1 MARGSARDAL
11 RHLTTL
17 CRSGVLGNLNDEELL
32 ERFIELSDDSA
43 EEAFATLVRRHG
55 PMVLGVCNRILRDSH
70 EAEDAFQATF
80 LVLARKATAVVP
92 REKVANWLY
101 GVAYRTAME
110 SRNLAARRR
119 AREEK
124 VSMRLRVQ
132 ATDVTFHDELR
143 AILDEELSCL
153 PARYRGPIVLCELEG
168 LSRQEAAGRL
178 GVPEGTLSSRLARAK
193 VRLRD
198 RLTRRGLAIPAGTI
212 SLGAI
217 RDVSA
222 TALLS
227 DALIESTTLAA
238 MRVAAGT
245 SATAVISTSVVS
257 LTEGVLKTMLLTKL
271 KGIALAIGSSI
282 AVISGAVALGQS
294 PGTGLGS
301 TTQSDTERM
310 TVMERKLDRIIDALD
325 RLSGATSSQ
334 PDVRGAAYP
343 DRYKSNTNS
352 DYYGKADVK
361 SAPKVSYPNPAQNN
375 SSGQFPGWLDQ
386 NALDRPAEAKS
397 PMLSDRVA
405 AVERSLQD
413 VHNQMK
419 LLASRVSKLEGA
431 RRGTQ
436 RTDEEAK
443 KP

>member
-55 PMVLGVCNRILRDSH
+55 PMVLGVCNRILRYSH

-238 MRVAAGT
+238 MRVAAGIST
-245 SATAVISTSVVS
+245 TAVISTSVVS
-257 LTEGVLKTMLLTKL
+257 LTEGVLKSMLLTKL
-271 KGIALAIGSSI
+271 KGIAFVLGSSI
-282 AVISGAVALGQS
+282 VVISGAVALGQ
-294 PGTGLGS
+294 TGQLGGS
-301 TTQSDTERM
+301 ATTQSGAERM
-310 TVMERKLDRIIDALD
+310 SVMERKLDRIIDALD
-325 RLSGATSSQ
+325 RLSGATNGNIVGPGAVSQ
-334 PDVRGAAYP
+334 GRFNDFRR
-343 DRYKSNTNS
+343 DN
-352 DYYGKADVK
+352 K
-361 SAPKVSYPNPAQNN
+361 SAPADNQSRDDSPSSPQMKTRNEAIGVRLSLDAQ
-375 SSGQFPGWLDQ
+375 QLPLQ
-386 NALDRPAEAKS
+386 
-397 PMLSDRVA
+397 DRVT
-405 AVERSLQD
+405 AVERRLDSVQQ
-413 VHNQMK
+413 V
-419 LLASRVSKLEGA
+419 LAQLAGRVGELEKAEG
-431 RRGTQ
+431 RTQ
-436 RTDEEAK
+436 RSFEDTK
-443 KP
+443 KAP